1 MHTLRK
7 YWITVAVAAL
17 LLWWLMT
24 GDIPILAQLQNMI
37 GRGRRLSMSSL
48 DSGGNIVEATTDLVA
63 SASATLGRQV
73 SQDAYDLARIA
84 DSEHQTADLREK
96 AAIMQI
102 TINESQASGRSI
114 HAVATGGKGYGRQA
128 GRWCST
134 ASDPYEQTLLLA
146 ENVLG
151 GTVADETRDSRHWV
165 HVTGFAS
172 LGAYKALCL
181 KWQDQMQIV
190 PVKLPGINAF
200 RMFLPESQYAA
211 EDTLPEVTDGIV

>member
-1 MHTLRK
+1 MANLRK
-7 YWITVAVAAL
+7 YWLWIALSAAIA
-17 LLWWLMT
+17 WWLMT
-24 GDIPILAQLQNMI
+24 GDVPGLDQIRTMI

-48 DSGGNIVEATTDLVA
+48 DSGGNVVEATTDLVA
-63 SASATLGRQV
+63 SASAIIGHQV

-102 TINESQASGRSI
+102 TINASSSGGRSI
-114 HAVATGGKGYGRQA
+114 HSQATGGKGYGRQA

-146 ENVLG
+146 ENVIS
-151 GTVADETRDSRHWV
+151 GTVADETRDSHHWV

-172 LGAYKALCL
+172 FGAYSALCA
-181 KWQDQMQIV
+181 KWLEQMGIV
-190 PVKLPGINAF
+190 PVKLPGINSF
-200 RMFLPESQYAA
+200 RLFLPADQYTA
-211 EDTLPEVTDGIV
+211 EDTLPEVTDGLA